1 MPETKRLRNWV
12 RRKPAN
18 WLKHIVPLQETFP
31 AIRLLEIGV
40 FEGLSACWWLDN
52 LLTRPDDFY
61 LGIDPWD
68 SKFMAHSFAR
78 QEMMDQVHA
87 TAVESLKPYGSKARL
102 YHGESVDAFRPAP
115 EIKDVLLPE
124 SFEVAY
130 IDGVHEPPGAMID
143 SVNVWSVVRPGGII
157 VWDDWN
163 AGNPR
168 KKPYP
173 LPVFLRNFFA
183 LIEGKYE
190 VLWEQ
195 VQLGIRKLRS

>member
-1 MPETKRLRNWV
+1 MPVENPSRNWV

-18 WLKHIVPLQETFP
+18 WTKYILPLRDTFP
-31 AIRLLEIGV
+31 ELRLLEIGV
-40 FEGLSACWWLDN
+40 FEGMSACWWLDN
-52 LLTRPDDFY
+52 LLTRPNDFY

-78 QEMMDQVHA
+78 QGVMDQVHA
-87 TAVESLKPYGSKARL
+87 KAVKSLKPYGNKAHL
-102 YHGESVDAFRPAP
+102 YHGESVEAFRPAP
-115 EIKDVLLPE
+115 ELKDLLLPE

-168 KKPYP
+168 NKPHP
-173 LPVFLRNFFA
+173 MEVFLRNFFA
-183 LIEGKYE
+183 LIDGKYE
-190 VLWEQ
+190 VLWAQ
-195 VQLGIRKLRS
+195 VQFGIRKLES